1 MLSKTDFDA
10 IVYFKQT
17 ASEIERKGTAPRAQ
31 CPALSAALTHI
42 ISTLST
48 PFVQSHYFLK
58 NSDRFS
64 VIQIMKLKLHL

>member
-1 MLSKTDFDA
+1 MLSKNGFDA

-31 CPALSAALTHI
+31 CPALSDVLTHI

-48 PFVQSHYFLK
+48 RFVQSHYLLK
-58 NSDRFS
+58 NSDRLS
-64 VIQIMKLKLHL
+64 VYG